1 MNKYDN
7 AEKKASKSE
16 RQEQHKAELEPIQ
29 DFHAEP
35 NMTVSRFIDKVRHV
49 GFQSVHLGKAVD
61 IIKRMK
67 QDNAKI
73 FLTFTSNM
81 GSSGMRGLFA
91 QLFSLRFV
99 DIAITT
105 VGAIEEDIIKT
116 KEKFYVGSF
125 DANDLELRKQ
135 GINRI
140 GNIFVKDTSYVKF
153 EEIIQELLEDIYQ
166 EKKKLTPSQLVYEIG
181 KRLQD
186 ESSFVYQAAKNNIPI
201 YCPAITDGSLGY
213 QLMLFKD
220 KHPDFELDVI
230 DDFKKLILESS
241 PREKKGVIILGGGVA
256 KHHALIANLI
266 NEGMDYAVYIT
277 TAREYSGSLSGATPR
292 EALSWGKLRSENA
305 VTVIGEASI
314 LFPLIMTKVLNDLGF
329 V

>member
-186 ESSFVYQAAKNNIPI
+186 ESSFVYQAAKNNIP
-201 YCPAITDGSLGY
+201 
-213 QLMLFKD
+213 MLFKD

-277 TAREYSGSLSGATPR
+277 TAREYSGSLSGATTR